1 MSGAVISA
9 ANIAVD
15 KKDKSPD
22 GSGSLEGGDGGNR
35 TRSRYT
41 RIPTCVSIE
50 SLHPKGLCFRCLEH
64 LVM

>member
-9 ANIAVD
+9 ENIAMD

-35 TRSRYT
+35 ARSRYT
-41 RIPTCVSIE
+41 RIPTCVSVE
-50 SLHPKGLCFRCLEH
+50 SFHPKGLCFRCLEH